1 MLCVF
6 HKEQEVR
13 LSNNSINSTKEKTMG
28 RKGVSKRKPKKSGT
42 NSAADKRSPV
52 QNLVKDKSAP
62 AGQDSS
68 NSWTGSN
75 KPQKKR

>member
-1 MLCVF
+1 
-6 HKEQEVR
+6 
-13 LSNNSINSTKEKTMG
+13 MG
-28 RKGVSKRKPKKSGT
+28 RKGVSKRKPKKSGK

-62 AGQDSS
+62 ASQDSS
-68 NSWTGSN
+68 NAWTGSN

>member
-1 MLCVF
+1 
-6 HKEQEVR
+6 
-13 LSNNSINSTKEKTMG
+13 MG
-28 RKGVSKRKPKKSGT
+28 RKGVSKRKPKKSGS

-52 QNLVKDKSAP
+52 QNLVKDKGAP
-62 AGQDSS
+62 AGQGST